1 MVNAFSFCLYG
12 PYNPKYYIGLKENI
26 EIINNKFPKFDI
38 YITCGSDIDK
48 VKFNE
53 IIQQFNNIT
62 NKIKIITV
70 DVTGPIL
77 MLLRYFPID
86 DVNVDCLFSRDA
98 DSRIGERDIWCI
110 NKFLYSPLIMH
121 TIRDHHGHFVK
132 MMGGLSGLKKDI
144 IKYIGSFSKFVPID
158 VNAQYNYDQ
167 YILSIIYNNYKHLL
181 LVHSTKNIFM
191 DKNYENIPLEVNK
204 ENFCGQVIDYDKE
217 GESFYV
223 YDYKPY
229 D

>member
-86 DVNVDCLFSRDA
+86 HPYKNLSMFVDHY
-98 DSRIGERDIWCI
+98 
-110 NKFLYSPLIMH
+110 LY
-121 TIRDHHGHFVK
+121 
-132 MMGGLSGLKKDI
+132 
-144 IKYIGSFSKFVPID
+144 
-158 VNAQYNYDQ
+158 
-167 YILSIIYNNYKHLL
+167 L
-181 LVHSTKNIFM
+181 LVVSPFV
-191 DKNYENIPLEVNK
+191 LVVGL
-204 ENFCGQVIDYDKE
+204 C
-217 GESFYV
+217 
-223 YDYKPY
+223 
-229 D
+229 